1 MLNNGVPTSRAA
13 SVEGARSPVRVQPAV
28 IKGAAGVATA
38 EAARA
43 DAAAGQSSS
52 STPPFAAPVTVATAT
67 ALAVANM
74 IGIGVFTSLGFQVRD
89 LPSGFTL
96 LVLWAV
102 GGLVAMCGAL
112 SYAELATAFPRSG
125 GEYNLLSHIYHRAVG
140 FMSGW
145 LSATVGFSAP
155 TALAAMAFSGYLANA
170 WPGAPQVIA
179 ALAVVWIVAL
189 VQLLGTQGA
198 SAFQNVSTLF
208 KVALIVGLIAAA
220 VVYGVPQP
228 LSFAP
233 SATDV
238 GLIASPAFAISLA
251 YVMYAYS
258 GWNAV
263 TYIAGEVSNPR
274 RTVPVSV
281 ITAVVLVTLLY
292 IGLNAAF
299 LYTTPVERMAHQIQ
313 VAAIA
318 GQYIFGRTGARIVD
332 AVICVGL
339 VSSIS
344 AMMWLGPRVTMAMGE
359 DFRLL
364 APFARRTKG
373 GAPANAV
380 VFQLVVVSL
389 LLLTQRFEAIVEFI
403 QFSLTISSFL
413 TVLGVIVLRFTQPD
427 LPRPYKVW
435 GYPVTPLLFLAV
447 SLFMMTNLVLERPA
461 QSLAGV
467 GIMLSGL
474 LVYAISTRQSR
485 SQIRGST

>member
-1 MLNNGVPTSRAA
+1 MT
-13 SVEGARSPVRVQPAV
+13 
-28 IKGAAGVATA
+28 KG
-38 EAARA
+38 
-43 DAAAGQSSS
+43 SSGK
-52 STPPFAAPVTVATAT
+52 AAPVDNGAAAVSLGTAI

-89 LPSGFTL
+89 LPSGFAL
-96 LVLWAV
+96 IMLWVV
-102 GGLVAMCGAL
+102 GGIIALCGGL
-112 SYAELATAFPRSG
+112 CYAELATAFPRSG
-125 GEYNLLSHIYHRAVG
+125 GEYNLLSRIYHKAVG
-140 FMSGW
+140 FLAGW

-155 TALAAMAFSGYLANA
+155 TALAAMAFSGYLAGV
-170 WPGAPQVIA
+170 WPGAPQVA
-179 ALAVVWIVAL
+179 LALAVVWAVTL
-189 VQLLGTQGA
+189 VHLLGTQGA

-220 VVYGVPQP
+220 LVYGQRQP

-233 SATDV
+233 SSGDL
-238 GLIASPAFAISLA
+238 GLIVSPPFAISLA
-251 YVMYAYS
+251 FVMYSYA

-263 TYIAGEVSNPR
+263 TYITGEVRNPG

-281 ITAVVLVTLLY
+281 IAAVAAVTLLY
-292 IGLNAAF
+292 VGLNAVF
-299 LYTTPVERMAHQIQ
+299 LYTTPVEQLAGEIR

-318 GQYIFGRTGARIVD
+318 GQHIFGETGARIVD

-339 VSSIS
+339 VPSIS

-364 APFARRTKG
+364 SVFAWKTRSG
-373 GAPANAV
+373 VPAPAII
-380 VFQLVVVSL
+380 FQLVVVTL
-389 LLLTQRFEAIVEFI
+389 LLFTQSFESIVEFI

-413 TVLGVIVLRFTQPD
+413 TVLGVIVLRFTQPA

-435 GYPVTPLLFLAV
+435 GYPLTPLLFLAV
-447 SLFMMTNLVLERPA
+447 SLFMMINLVLERPA

-474 LVYAISTRQSR
+474 VVYGISVWHP
-485 SQIRGST
+485 RGGIKGSS

>member
-1 MLNNGVPTSRAA
+1 MPPMNPPS
-13 SVEGARSPVRVQPAV
+13 
-28 IKGAAGVATA
+28 
-38 EAARA
+38 
-43 DAAAGQSSS
+43 DAAPPAGEPLG
-52 STPPFAAPVTVATAT
+52 TPVAPATAT

-74 IGIGVFTSLGFQVRD
+74 VGIGVFTSLGFQVRD

-96 LVLWAV
+96 LALWVV
-102 GGLVAMCGAL
+102 GGIIALCGGL
-112 SYAELATAFPRSG
+112 SYAELAAAFPRSG
-125 GEYNLLSHIYHRAVG
+125 GEYNLLSQIYHRSVG
-140 FMSGW
+140 FLAGW

-155 TALAAMAFSGYLANA
+155 TALAAMAFAGYLAGA
-170 WPGAPQVIA
+170 WPGAPQVTV
-179 ALAVVWIVAL
+179 ALAVVWIVTL
-189 VQLLGTQGA
+189 VHLRGTEGA

-208 KVALIVGLIAAA
+208 KVVLIVGLIAAA
-220 VVYGVPQP
+220 VVYGKPQP

-233 SATDV
+233 SAGDLK
-238 GLIASPAFAISLA
+238 LIASPAFAISLA
-251 YVMYAYS
+251 FVTYSYA

-263 TYIAGEVSNPR
+263 TYIAGEVRDPH
-274 RTVPVSV
+274 RTVPLSV
-281 ITAVVLVTLLY
+281 VVAVAVVTLLY
-292 IGLNAAF
+292 VSLNAAF
-299 LYTTPVERMAHQIQ
+299 LYTTPIEQMAGQIH

-318 GQYIFGRTGARIVD
+318 GQHIFGATGGRIVD

-359 DFRLL
+359 DFRPLS
-364 APFARRTKG
+364 AFARRTRG
-373 GAPANAV
+373 GVPANAIF
-380 VFQLVVVSL
+380 FQLIVVTL
-389 LLLTQRFEAIVEFI
+389 LLFTQSFESIVEFI

-413 TVLGVIVLRFTQPD
+413 TVLGVMVLRFTQPA

-447 SLFMMTNLVLERPA
+447 SLFMMINLVLERPV

-474 LVYAISTRQSR
+474 LAYAMSARQSR

>member
-1 MLNNGVPTSRAA
+1 MLNDGVPSSRAA
-13 SVEGARSPVRVQPAV
+13 SV
-28 IKGAAGVATA
+28 KGAAMPSPVHPAGLPG
-38 EAARA
+38 EAVSEPTSA
-43 DAAAGQSSS
+43 
-52 STPPFAAPVTVATAT
+52 PPVSAATAT

-74 IGIGVFTSLGFQVRD
+74 VGIGVFTSLGFQVRD

-96 LVLWAV
+96 LVVWAV
-102 GGLVAMCGAL
+102 GGLVALCGAL

-125 GEYNLLSHIYHRAVG
+125 GEYNLLSRIYHRAVG

-155 TALAAMAFSGYLANA
+155 TALAAMAFSRYFANA
-170 WPGAPQVIA
+170 WPDAPQVLT
-179 ALAVVWIVAL
+179 ALAVVWTVAL

-208 KVALIVGLIAAA
+208 KVLLIVGLIVAALA
-220 VVYGVPQP
+220 YGQPQP
-228 LSFAP
+228 VSFAP
-233 SATDV
+233 STRDLE
-238 GLIASPAFAISLA
+238 LIVSPAFAISLA

-263 TYIAGEVSNPR
+263 TYIVGEVRNPR
-274 RTVPVSV
+274 RTVPLSV
-281 ITAVVLVTLLY
+281 IAAVALVTLLY
-292 IGLNAAF
+292 VALNGAF
-299 LYTTPVERMAHQIQ
+299 LYTTPMARMEKQIE
-313 VAAIA
+313 VAAIV
-318 GQYIFGRTGARIVD
+318 GQHIFGSTGARIVD

-364 APFARRTKG
+364 SPFARKAKG
-373 GAPANAV
+373 GVPANAI

-389 LLLTQRFEAIVEFI
+389 LLFTQRFEAIVEFI

-413 TVLGVIVLRFTQPD
+413 TVLGVIVLRFTQPE

-447 SLFMMTNLVLERPA
+447 SLFMMTNLMLERPA
-461 QSLAGV
+461 QSLAGI

-474 LVYAISTRQSR
+474 LVYAISTRQSS
-485 SQIRGST
+485 SQIRGSN